1 MQIGVEKGP
10 VVETFKGCEQKSKMI
25 KKMTGSAMRGM
36 GEIESMWR
44 EFDARL
50 AAFQDKIEEQKA
62 RLVQELDSRVKTLNN
77 DLEKMFDKWQEKK
90 PKERNQLSYEEAM
103 ETAETMKELRKQ
115 WEALD
120 ERVGKT

>member
-77 DLEKMFDKWQEKK
+77 DLQKMFDKWQEKK

-103 ETAETMKELRKQ
+103 ETAATMQELKKQ